1 MSNPSELR
9 KLPKLA
15 ADWLRGLV
23 APMRDEALLQTLER
37 LLSGAPPP
45 VPLPST
51 RKVLPPPPTLT
62 PLSPRDEL

>member
-1 MSNPSELR
+1 MSDPSELR
-9 KLPKLA
+9 RLPQLA
-15 ADWLRGLV
+15 ANWLRGV
-23 APMRDEALLQTLER
+23 AAQMRDGALLQTVER